1 MICQIEEPMN
11 KIPTKVQASSPQSTW
26 IMAQPFSP
34 WLPKHMN
41 MEVGSDDGETEIV
54 DIYTATEES
63 GSGDQLVESE
73 ASHTSLVYVSG
84 SVPSQYDFA
93 EDFVTKEKNHSSS

>member
-1 MICQIEEPMN
+1 
-11 KIPTKVQASSPQSTW
+11 
-26 IMAQPFSP
+26 
-34 WLPKHMN
+34 MN

-84 SVPSQYDFA
+84 SVPSQYDYI
-93 EDFVTKEKNHSSS
+93 EDFVTKETTTVYPYFIQDYGSGNDDVNYGTEVIEGPHFDSWSGVF